1 MALAVTAKSDDKVGV
16 TAALIA
22 DVVALSR
29 SELPADVLRVARH
42 GVLDWFGG
50 AISGSQE
57 PVVLN
62 LLEEARENGAHP
74 LCSTVGHPDR
84 TSPGLAALINGTA
97 ADALDFSDINQTMR
111 GHTTPAVVAAT
122 LALAESR
129 NATGIDV
136 LRAIVAG
143 VEMECRLG
151 LLTNWPMLKKGFHPT
166 GNFAIFGAAAAAA
179 WLLDLK
185 PDQWAH
191 ALGLAATQAA
201 GLLASGGTMSKPFHS
216 GRAAMSGILA
226 AKLASRGFIARPDA
240 IEAEDGFLET
250 HAPERHD
257 DVLNSERSRYLILQT
272 IFKTHAACVLTH
284 GSIENMLKLSSESG
298 VTSEK
303 LRHLEIQVAPVC
315 LTVCNIPE
323 ATTGLEA
330 KFSLRT
336 VSAMALLGDD
346 TREISTYTAERA
358 SHPDVRQLRDRISVS
373 ARDDLKGG
381 VSVAIAELTDS
392 RRLTATSDS
401 YRRQDDLELQ
411 QASVIRKFHSLATP
425 IIGEARA
432 ARLQQQAL
440 TVDQLTSVKP
450 LIDLS
455 TKLEGQS

>member
-1 MALAVTAKSDDKVGV
+1 MALAVTAKRDDKVGV

-22 DVVALSR
+22 DVLALSR
-29 SELPADVLRVARH
+29 SELPVDVMRVARH

-57 PVVLN
+57 AVVLN

-74 LCSTVGHPDR
+74 ICSVVGHPDR
-84 TSPGLAALINGTA
+84 TSPGLAALVNGTA

-136 LRAIVAG
+136 LRAIVGG

-151 LLTNWPMLKKGFHPT
+151 LLTNWPMLRKGFHPT
-166 GNFAIFGAAAAAA
+166 GNFAVFGAVASAA
-179 WLLDLK
+179 WLLDLS
-185 PDQWAH
+185 PDQCAH

-201 GLLASGGTMSKPFHS
+201 GLLASGGTMAKPFHS
-216 GRAAMSGILA
+216 GRAAMSGVLA
-226 AKLASRGFIARPDA
+226 AKLAKRGFVARPDA

-257 DVLNSERSRYLILQT
+257 DALNSVRGRYLILQT
-272 IFKTHAACVLTH
+272 IFKAHAACVLTH
-284 GSIENMLKLSSESG
+284 GSIENMLKLSSEGS
-298 VTSEK
+298 VTAGK
-303 LRHLEIQVAPVC
+303 LGHLEIQVAPVC
-315 LTVCNIPE
+315 LTVCNIQE

-358 SHPDVRQLRDRISVS
+358 SHPDVQHLRDRISVK
-373 ARDDLKGG
+373 AREDLKGG
-381 VSVAIAELTDS
+381 VSVAIAELTDG
-392 RRLTATSDS
+392 RRVTATSDS
-401 YRRQDDLELQ
+401 YRRQEDLELQ
-411 QASVIRKFHSLATP
+411 QTSVVRKFHSLATP
-425 IIGEARA
+425 VIGKERA

-440 TVDQLTSVKP
+440 TIDQLTSIRP
-450 LIDLS
+450 LIELS
-455 TKLEGQS
+455 TQLEEQS